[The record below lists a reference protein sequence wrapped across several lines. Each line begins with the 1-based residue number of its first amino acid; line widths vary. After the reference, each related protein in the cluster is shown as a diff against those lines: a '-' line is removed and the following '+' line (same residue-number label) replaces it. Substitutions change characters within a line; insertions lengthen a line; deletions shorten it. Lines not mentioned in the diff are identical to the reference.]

1 MADIHLL
8 RNHHLGLEGARSVA
22 AQWADKAQRKLE
34 MACAFAQTDEGD
46 ELQFSRPGVK
56 GTLLVNGERFELRVE
71 LGFLFSAFKDQI
83 EHEIAKNLDELLAQ
97 ETPEASKRPPH
108 PPGD

>member
-1 MADIHLL
+1 MSDIHLL

-22 AQWADKAQRKLE
+22 ARWADKAQRKLE

-56 GTLLVNGERFELRVE
+56 GTLLVNAERFELRAE

-83 EHEIAKNLDELLAQ
+83 EREIAKNLDELLANNG
-97 ETPEASKRPPH
+97 PDGGPKASPN
-108 PPGD
+108 